1 MFSAAGLFKNIRC
14 PEGALC
20 RVPNCIFSHQFS
32 GNDGPT
38 QQALSVRS
46 GAAVSSSSSTPA
58 GHDAKRRK
66 LDGTDQQIPTANS
79 RLKDDVS
86 KKPFVGIIATKE
98 PTRPLATA
106 DTAKGATSTVKT
118 PSQILKTA
126 TRTVSPPPR
135 SEKVKV
141 APATQK
147 QAVQNNHVETLN
159 PRLVKID
166 PAGHGLR
173 RLYLSK
179 MHEGMVRLND
189 VVSKS
194 TDPDV
199 KVLHL
204 SSGELIKL
212 ALDEEEDIA
221 NGKTSVYGNI
231 IKLRVV
237 AYKNM
242 KLEEWVRLQRE
253 DLARKEGKAKEAEPP
268 PPLDTG
274 LLPTEE
280 LLILPR
286 LVGNQEGLDK
296 HGYVPSPPTQADI
309 AAAKEG
315 VEAAHGYETCDR
327 CSTRFQVFPDRR
339 EDGAL
344 TSGGTCTYHWGRVY
358 RPPREKADAIRG
370 VREPKYTCCQEQIG
384 TPGCTVGET
393 HVFKISEAKRLAAV
407 LPFEWTP
414 ENPRAR
420 TDRAVAFDCEMGY
433 TVYGLELIRLTATS
447 WPDRAPLIDVLVR
460 PLGAILDLNT
470 RFSGVQP
477 EAFFNAPPFNPGA
490 GALPSRPPSTAETGT
505 AASQP
510 TLAIVASPDV
520 ARTLL
525 CSYISP
531 STPLLGHALENDL
544 NVIRLCHP
552 TIIDTVLLFPHP
564 RGLPVRY
571 GLRALVKQHLN
582 KDIQTAGAAGHDS
595 LEDAREAGELVRWRV
610 AREWKRLKSEGW
622 SVKGG
627 QFFAPLVPGM
637 GVKPATLEELRGY
650 VFAPLEKRAKRRR
663 GQVDGADE
671 ERELS
676 EGR

>member
-20 RVPNCIFSHQFS
+20 RVPNCIFSHQS
-32 GNDGPT
+32 LGNDEHT
-38 QQALSVRS
+38 QQASSVRS
-46 GAAVSSSSSTPA
+46 DGPVSSSSSTHA

-66 LDGTDQQIPTANS
+66 LDETDRRIPVANGH
-79 RLKDDVS
+79 LKDDES
-86 KKPFVGIIATKE
+86 KKPFVGAIASKE
-98 PTRPLATA
+98 PTRSLATA
-106 DTAKGATSTVKT
+106 DTANGATSTVKT
-118 PSQILKTA
+118 PSQGLKTA
-126 TRTVSPPPR
+126 TRPVSPPPR

-141 APATQK
+141 ASATLK
-147 QAVQNNHVETLN
+147 KAVQNDHVETLN
-159 PRLVKID
+159 PRMVKID

-179 MHEGMVRLND
+179 LHEGMARLND

-194 TDPDV
+194 TDPEV
-199 KVLHL
+199 KALHL
-204 SSGELIKL
+204 SNSELIKL
-212 ALDEEEDIA
+212 ALDEEEGIA

-231 IKLRVV
+231 IKLRMV

-242 KLEEWVRLQRE
+242 KLEEWVRLRRE
-253 DLARKEGKAKEAEPP
+253 DRARKEGKAKEAEPP
-268 PPLDTG
+268 PLLDTG
-274 LLPTEE
+274 LAPDEE

-286 LVGNQEGLDK
+286 LVANQEGLEQ

-309 AAAKEG
+309 AAANEG
-315 VEAAHGYETCDR
+315 VEAAHGYEKCDR

-344 TSGGTCTYHWGRVY
+344 TSGGICTYHWGRVY
-358 RPPREKADAIRG
+358 RPPREKVDAIKG
-370 VREPKYTCCQEQIG
+370 AREPKYTCCQEQIG

-407 LPFEWTP
+407 LPFERTS
-414 ENPRAR
+414 ENPGAR

-447 WPDRAPLIDVLVR
+447 WPDQAPLIDVLVR

-477 EAFFNAPPFNPGA
+477 EAFFNAPPFDPAA
-490 GALPSRPPSTAETGT
+490 GALPSRPPSAGT
-505 AASQP
+505 EAAPAQP

-552 TIIDTVLLFPHP
+552 TIVDTVLLFPHP
-564 RGLPVRY
+564 RGLPIRY
-571 GLRALVKQHLN
+571 GLRALVKKYLN

-622 SVKGG
+622 SVNGG

-637 GVKPATLEELRGY
+637 VVKPATLEELRAY
-650 VFAPLEKRAKRRR
+650 AFAPLEKRAKRGR

-671 ERELS
+671 EREWS

>member
-20 RVPNCIFSHQFS
+20 RVPNCIFSHQS
-32 GNDGPT
+32 LGNDEHT
-38 QQALSVRS
+38 QQASSVRS
-46 GAAVSSSSSTPA
+46 DGPVSSSSSTHA

-66 LDGTDQQIPTANS
+66 LDETDRRIPVANGH
-79 RLKDDVS
+79 LKDDES
-86 KKPFVGIIATKE
+86 KKPFVGAIASKE
-98 PTRPLATA
+98 PTRSLATA
-106 DTAKGATSTVKT
+106 DTANGATSQYLLPAKREGEG
-118 PSQILKTA
+118 S
-126 TRTVSPPPR
+126 VSHF
-135 SEKVKV
+135 EK
-141 APATQK
+141 
-147 QAVQNNHVETLN
+147 AVQNDHVETLN
-159 PRLVKID
+159 PRMVKID

-179 MHEGMVRLND
+179 LHEGMARLND

-194 TDPDV
+194 TDPEV
-199 KVLHL
+199 KALHL
-204 SSGELIKL
+204 SNSELIKL
-212 ALDEEEDIA
+212 ALDEEEGIA

-231 IKLRVV
+231 IKLRMV

-242 KLEEWVRLQRE
+242 KLEEWVRLRRE
-253 DLARKEGKAKEAEPP
+253 DRARKEGKAKEAEPP
-268 PPLDTG
+268 PLLDTG
-274 LLPTEE
+274 LAPDEE

-286 LVGNQEGLDK
+286 LVANQEGLEQ

-309 AAAKEG
+309 AAANEG
-315 VEAAHGYETCDR
+315 VEAAHGYEKCDR

-344 TSGGTCTYHWGRVY
+344 TSGGICTYHWGRVY
-358 RPPREKADAIRG
+358 RPPREKVDAIKG
-370 VREPKYTCCQEQIG
+370 AREPKYTCCQEQIG
-384 TPGCTVGET
+384 TPGCT
-393 HVFKISEAKRLAAV
+393 ISEAKRLAAV
-407 LPFEWTP
+407 LPFERTP
-414 ENPRAR
+414 ENPGAR

-447 WPDRAPLIDVLVR
+447 WPDQAPLIDVL
-460 PLGAILDLNT
+460 
-470 RFSGVQP
+470 
-477 EAFFNAPPFNPGA
+477 
-490 GALPSRPPSTAETGT
+490 
-505 AASQP
+505 P

-552 TIIDTVLLFPHP
+552 TIVDTVLLFPHP
-564 RGLPVRY
+564 RGLPIRY
-571 GLRALVKQHLN
+571 GLRALVKKYLN

-622 SVKGG
+622 SVNGG

-637 GVKPATLEELRGY
+637 VVKPATLEELRAY
-650 VFAPLEKRAKRRR
+650 AFAPLEKRAKRGR

-671 ERELS
+671 EREWS